1 MRNGNVLIDFI
12 KHYKPIPKYLERKVL
27 ICKMTSYF
35 LSYFNQYSS
44 CIIYH
49 T

>member
-12 KHYKPIPKYLERKVL
+12 KHYESITKYLERKVL
-27 ICKMTSYF
+27 ICKMTSVF
-35 LSYFNQYSS
+35 LSKFRQYSP